1 MEEQHK
7 TEKELDEIIAQIVD
21 FFTAHKSDLTVIKP
35 IMDEVK
41 SMGYANPKEITSV
54 EDAKKILAF
63 TLKK

>member
-1 MEEQHK
+1 MHK
-7 TEKELDEIIAQIVD
+7 NSI
-21 FFTAHKSDLTVIKP
+21 TVIKP

-63 TLKK
+63 TLK